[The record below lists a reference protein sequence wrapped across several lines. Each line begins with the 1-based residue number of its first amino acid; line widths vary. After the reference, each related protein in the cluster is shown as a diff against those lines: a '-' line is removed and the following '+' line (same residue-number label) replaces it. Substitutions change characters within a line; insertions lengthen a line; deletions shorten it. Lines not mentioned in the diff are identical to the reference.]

1 MLRLASSERC
11 YSFSHSI
18 VFRKYIFDGE
28 TWLSLTVYASAL
40 KHILLALDVNRTRNK
55 KKRKMK

>member
-40 KHILLALDVNRTRNK
+40 KHFAGPGCK
-55 KKRKMK
+55 